1 MRDAMR
7 GNGAATVRRVVASL
21 ASLAIGAVFAAV
33 LYGVDVRG
41 PWWVLGAIMVGAP
54 VLASGALWTRPLWAQ
69 LLARGVWWSFLLFGT
84 FLSLTSGSD
93 RGLGAEWALSG
104 GVALLAAGRLG
115 LDAADRRFRPVA
127 FRGTL
132 VLALV
137 LAMADLLL
145 FLWVGILDAAGGH
158 GGLLLLLPP
167 MAAGVIGL
175 LRLRT
180 WGLLVGM
187 ATNLLIISLTATGVL
202 HVPHSSVRVLIMS
215 SAVAQL
221 IVPLPMLVTI
231 ATRRAPAPDRW
242 RNARA
247 VGATCVILALAG
259 VSTCGALLHLPR
271 LGH

>member
-1 MRDAMR
+1 MR
-7 GNGAATVRRVVASL
+7 GDVAATVRRVAASL
-21 ASLAIGAVFAAV
+21 ASLAIGAAFAAC
-33 LYGVDVRG
+33 LYGAHIRESA
-41 PWWVLGAIMVGAP
+41 WVLLAIFVGAP
-54 VLASGALWTRPLWAQ
+54 AVASGALWTRPMWAQ

-84 FLSLTSGSD
+84 FLSLTGGTD
-93 RGLGAEWALSG
+93 RGLGAEWAVAG
-104 GVALLAAGRLG
+104 GAALLAAGRLG
-115 LDAADRRFRPVA
+115 LDAADGRFKPVA

-187 ATNLLIISLTATGVL
+187 ATNVLIVTLMFAEVL
-202 HVPHSSVRVLIMS
+202 HVPHWSLRVLIIS

-221 IVPLPMLVTI
+221 IVPFPMLVTI
-231 ATRRAPAPDRW
+231 AMRRAPGPDRW
-242 RNARA
+242 RRART

-259 VSTCGALLHLPR
+259 VSTCWSVLHLR
-271 LGH
+271 VLGR

>member
-1 MRDAMR
+1 MR
-7 GNGAATVRRVVASL
+7 GDVAATVRRVVASL
-21 ASLAIGAVFAAV
+21 ASLAIGALFAAHLYAADIREPARV
-33 LYGVDVRG
+33 L
-41 PWWVLGAIMVGAP
+41 WTIFVGAP
-54 VLASGALWTRPLWAQ
+54 ALAAGAIWTRPMWAQ
-69 LLARGVWWSFLLFGT
+69 LLARGFWWSFLLFGAFMT
-84 FLSLTSGSD
+84 VTSGGSD
-93 RGLGAEWALSG
+93 RTLGAEWAVAG
-104 GVALLAAGRLG
+104 AAALLAAGRLG
-115 LDAADRRFRPVA
+115 LDAVDGRFRPVA

-180 WGLLVGM
+180 WGLLVGI
-187 ATNLLIISLTATGVL
+187 ATNLLIVTLMATELL
-202 HVPHSSVRVLIMS
+202 HVPHWSVRVLIVS

-231 ATRRAPAPDRW
+231 ATRRAPGPDRW
-242 RNARA
+242 RRARTI
-247 VGATCVILALAG
+247 GATCVILALAG
-259 VSTCGALLHLPR
+259 VSTCWSVLHLR
-271 LGH
+271 GLGR